1 MFYKVS
7 TVILFLCCTFL
18 LYQNYHLEKKLDHTY
33 TGVIEAHRMLTECM
47 IMMDSMQQM
56 LPDEIETVSRQV
68 AREEGIK
75 LFKEFSEN
83 LQNLRKAEE

>member
-1 MFYKVS
+1 MYDG
-7 TVILFLCCTFL
+7 L
-18 LYQNYHLEKKLDHTY
+18 LPRSQPFRFPSRPKGIAGARPRTLS
-33 TGVIEAHRMLTECM
+33 M

-56 LPDEIETVSRQV
+56 LPDEIETVSREV

>member
-1 MFYKVS
+1 M
-7 TVILFLCCTFL
+7 
-18 LYQNYHLEKKLDHTY
+18 LYFFALSELSSREE
-33 TGVIEAHRMLTECM
+33 I
-47 IMMDSMQQM
+47 MDSMQQM
-56 LPDEIETVSRQV
+56 LPDEIKTVSREV

>member
-1 MFYKVS
+1 
-7 TVILFLCCTFL
+7 
-18 LYQNYHLEKKLDHTY
+18 
-33 TGVIEAHRMLTECM
+33 MLSDCM

-56 LPDEIETVSRQV
+56 LPDEIKTVSREV